1 MLVHEYSTE
10 DFLEARYEEGIEEG
24 NKEGFEKRNNE
35 LIENARKALADG
47 IPIEHIQKITGFDL
61 ETINGMQ

>member
-1 MLVHEYSTE
+1 MLMTE
-10 DFLEARYEEGIEEG
+10 WNWDDAKQVWYE
-24 NKEGFEKRNNE
+24 EGFEKRDNE

-61 ETINGMQ
+61 ETIKGMQ